1 MAKLS
6 ASFGQRRLWM
16 LAQLD
21 GASRAYHLPLAL
33 RATGQLDRVALSRA
47 LDRIIA
53 RHEALRTTFTFVD
66 GELLQSIGPEDS
78 GFLLVDHDLRKET
91 DAAMQLDL
99 LIRLEIDAAFDMAK
113 GPLIRGRLI
122 AISYEEHVLII
133 TMHHI
138 VSDGWSRA
146 IFARELRT
154 LYEAY
159 HLGKEDPQPPLRVQ
173 YADYAA
179 WERQWLVGDL
189 LQLQGDYWERTLAGA
204 PTLLDLP
211 TDHPRP
217 AEQDYRGAIVDLELD
232 ELLTARLKTLSRRHG
247 ATLFMT
253 LLSAWGAL
261 LSRLSGQDDLVI
273 GAPVANRHSSEFENL
288 IAFFANTLALRL
300 DLSGNPSVSEL
311 IARVKLQVLAA
322 QERGNIPF
330 EQVVELVNPPRSL
343 AHSPLFQ
350 VMFAWQNTERYA
362 FDLPGVHLSS
372 LDAACD
378 SAKFDLF
385 LSLAEIDRRIE
396 IGRAH

>member
-154 LYEAY
+154 LYKAY
-159 HLGKEDPQPPLRVQ
+159 LLGKKTRNRPYGYSMPTMQPGSGSGSWGMCYSFRAIIGSVRPLVRR
-173 YADYAA
+173 AL
-179 WERQWLVGDL
+179 WGCPP
-189 LQLQGDYWERTLAGA
+189 A
-204 PTLLDLP
+204 P
-211 TDHPRP
+211 
-217 AEQDYRGAIVDLELD
+217 
-232 ELLTARLKTLSRRHG
+232 
-247 ATLFMT
+247 
-253 LLSAWGAL
+253 
-261 LSRLSGQDDLVI
+261 
-273 GAPVANRHSSEFENL
+273 
-288 IAFFANTLALRL
+288 
-300 DLSGNPSVSEL
+300 
-311 IARVKLQVLAA
+311 
-322 QERGNIPF
+322 
-330 EQVVELVNPPRSL
+330 
-343 AHSPLFQ
+343 
-350 VMFAWQNTERYA
+350 
-362 FDLPGVHLSS
+362 
-372 LDAACD
+372 
-378 SAKFDLF
+378 
-385 LSLAEIDRRIE
+385 
-396 IGRAH
+396 